1 MNPVH
6 APRRVDPMLRLG
18 GSTRGLMADVL
29 VALTP
34 NLIMSAFLFGVR
46 VLLLTAISIA
56 ACVLAEFLYRRLMGK
71 EQTVGD
77 LCACVTGVL
86 LAMSLPSTAPY
97 WAPVVGGVF
106 AIVVVK
112 QFYGGLGRNFM
123 NPALTGRMLLCAFPM
138 MMTNW
143 APALQGLSIQNTTDA
158 VTAATPLSYLQ
169 LGLLPPLDHGQMLLG
184 QHGGSFGEVSIFM
197 VLLGGGYLVM
207 RRVISARIPL
217 SFVGSVALLTFLFPA
232 AEVPRLE
239 WMIAQLCSGGLMLGA
254 FFMATDCAT
263 SPVTPRGQLMFGT
276 GCGVLT
282 VLLRYFGS
290 YPDGVGWAILTMN
303 CMVWLLDRAGL
314 PRRFGVRRLEGMRA
328 GLERTLGNLSE
339 IKLVR
344 PGRRRGEG
352 ELPGESILDQFWV
365 WCWSILS
372 MAWIIVVLVFASF
385 AVHRF
390 TDLPI
395 AQQAD
400 REQQA
405 LLAQVM
411 PQADLGAET
420 PYRDSRA
427 VSIGAG
433 YREMELIGHYIEV
446 QVSGFGGM
454 ITMVVGVDLNGEVTG
469 VAILDHKET
478 SGMGT
483 RALDGTFLNQFI
495 GRSGTLHITGHS
507 NTIQAVSGATMT
519 SRAITI
525 GVNRALAVAAD
536 LETAAPEKDD
546 LSYTD
551 SEA

>member
-1 MNPVH
+1 
-6 APRRVDPMLRLG
+6 
-18 GSTRGLMADVL
+18 
-29 VALTP
+29 
-34 NLIMSAFLFGVR
+34 
-46 VLLLTAISIA
+46 
-56 ACVLAEFLYRRLMGK
+56 
-71 EQTVGD
+71 
-77 LCACVTGVL
+77 
-86 LAMSLPSTAPY
+86 
-97 WAPVVGGVF
+97 
-106 AIVVVK
+106 
-112 QFYGGLGRNFM
+112 
-123 NPALTGRMLLCAFPM
+123 
-138 MMTNW
+138 
-143 APALQGLSIQNTTDA
+143 
-158 VTAATPLSYLQ
+158 
-169 LGLLPPLDHGQMLLG
+169 
-184 QHGGSFGEVSIFM
+184 
-197 VLLGGGYLVM
+197 
-207 RRVISARIPL
+207 
-217 SFVGSVALLTFLFPA
+217 
-232 AEVPRLE
+232 
-239 WMIAQLCSGGLMLGA
+239 
-254 FFMATDCAT
+254 
-263 SPVTPRGQLMFGT
+263 
-276 GCGVLT
+276 
-282 VLLRYFGS
+282 
-290 YPDGVGWAILTMN
+290 
-303 CMVWLLDRAGL
+303 
-314 PRRFGVRRLEGMRA
+314 
-328 GLERTLGNLSE
+328 
-339 IKLVR
+339 
-344 PGRRRGEG
+344 
-352 ELPGESILDQFWV
+352 
-365 WCWSILS
+365 

-483 RALDGTFLNQFI
+483 RALYGTFLNQFI